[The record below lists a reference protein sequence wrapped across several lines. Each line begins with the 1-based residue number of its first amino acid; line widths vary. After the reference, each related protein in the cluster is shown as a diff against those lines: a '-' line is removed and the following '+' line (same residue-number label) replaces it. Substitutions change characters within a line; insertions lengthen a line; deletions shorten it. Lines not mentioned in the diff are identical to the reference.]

1 MSSLARFDDQ
11 EVLIQFDD
19 NTFDEAAAGNGS
31 SRGEDL
37 SGLNPYQ
44 EDFGDKVN
52 EAQEKLSQL
61 RSEQERLEKEKQELE
76 ELHTRKEEF
85 LRGRTDLADKF
96 NRYITSLSREAVEAQ
111 KRSEQYLDTKDL
123 FEHHLRSIQSL
134 RPEQWSRTELRS
146 ELSRALNTIDDAE
159 DDMLKSAHILETL
172 KSAPRIKGGA
182 ASPFS
187 GQAGF
192 LYWLKSGLAFTLPL
206 LILGIIATILFLIT
220 SGS

>member
-19 NTFDEAAAGNGS
+19 NTFDEPIAGANA
-31 SRGEDL
+31 
-37 SGLNPYQ
+37 YQ

-61 RSEQERLEKEKQELE
+61 RHEQERLEREKVELE

-85 LRGRTDLADKF
+85 MRGRTELVDKF
-96 NRYITSLSREAVEAQ
+96 NRYVTSLGREATEAQ

-159 DDMLKSAHILETL
+159 DDMLKAANILETL

-182 ASPFS
+182 GSSPFS
-187 GQAGF
+187 GQMTF
-192 LYWLKSGLAFTLPL
+192 MYWMKSGLAFTLPL
-206 LILGIIATILFLIT
+206 IVLGTIATILFLIT

>member
-19 NTFDEAAAGNGS
+19 NTFDEPIAGANA
-31 SRGEDL
+31 
-37 SGLNPYQ
+37 YQ

-61 RSEQERLEKEKQELE
+61 RHEQERLEREKVELE

-85 LRGRTDLADKF
+85 MRGRTELVDKF
-96 NRYITSLSREAVEAQ
+96 NRYVTSLGREAAEAQ

-134 RPEQWSRTELRS
+134 RPEQWSRNELRN

-159 DDMLKSAHILETL
+159 DDMLKSANILETL
-172 KSAPRIKGGA
+172 KSSPRIKGSA
-182 ASPFS
+182 ISPFS
-187 GQAGF
+187 GQMNF
-192 LYWLKSGLAFTLPL
+192 MYWLKSGLAFTLPL
-206 LILGIIATILFLIT
+206 VVLGTIATILFLIT